1 MGSFLCL
8 PPRPHHLRG
17 DAFYGASYA
26 FYGAFFCVSL
36 ILHMTQAKS
45 LIQVKEVLHRHLR
58 NPMIC
63 L

>member
-1 MGSFLCL
+1 MGSFPYL

-17 DAFYGASYA
+17 DAFCGASYA
-26 FYGAFFCVSL
+26 FDDAFFCVSL
-36 ILHMTQAKS
+36 ILHMTQVKS
-45 LIQVKEVLHRHLR
+45 RIQVKVVLRRHLR